1 MHLQVSLGISALLSY
16 VPPSLGAAHQA
27 GALTL
32 LSISLG
38 LLHALHRHLPSES
51 ALAGTGTLAGPLRR
65 GLPGLAAA
73 AGVAGIAAY
82 VSWT

>member
-1 MHLQVSLGISALLSY
+1 MNLQVSLGIAALLSY
-16 VPPSLGAAHQA
+16 VPPGLGAAHQA

-38 LLHALHRHLPSES
+38 LLHALHRHLPES
-51 ALAGTGTLAGPLRR
+51 AAGTGMLSGPLRR